1 MSSCCRKNPAAPD
14 HQILVCKAM
23 KGDAG
28 ANAVLRNRGLDWTTM
43 YAEQRVC
50 QQKKNQ
56 MTYGAIAG
64 LGALAYFMS
73 KGKK

>member
-1 MSSCCRKNPAAPD
+1 
-14 HQILVCKAM
+14 M
-23 KGDAG
+23 KGHAG
-28 ANAVLRNRGLDWTTM
+28 AETVLRSHGLDWTTM

-56 MTYGAIAG
+56 MTYGTIAG
-64 LGALAYFMS
+64 LGALAYLFS